1 MLPVY
6 GEDANYY
13 VAKAPDDPA
22 LRYYSDLG
30 LSFVPVTGED
40 YYWEVLSWE
49 RADKYRPDIVLYSV
63 RDSFTPEQLMDQPV
77 FAQLEAAQAGQLHP
91 WKFKSMDYKA
101 QTSYLGELAG
111 WLATDRKVTG

>member
-30 LSFVPVTGED
+30 LSFVPVDGED
-40 YYWEVLSWE
+40 YYWEMLSWE
-49 RADKYRPDIVLYSV
+49 QADKYRARHRPLLGP
-63 RDSFTPEQLMDQPV
+63 RLLHPRAAHGPAGLR
-77 FAQLEAAQAGQLHP
+77 QLEAAQAGQLHP

-101 QTSYLGELAG
+101 QTSYLEELAG
-111 WLATDRKVTG
+111 WLASDAKVT